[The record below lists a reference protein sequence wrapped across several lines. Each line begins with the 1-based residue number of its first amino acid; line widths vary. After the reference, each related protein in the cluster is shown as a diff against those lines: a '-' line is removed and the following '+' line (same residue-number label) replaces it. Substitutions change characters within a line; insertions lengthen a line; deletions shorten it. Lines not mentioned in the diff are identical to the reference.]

1 MGIRVILG
9 NGGNRVD
16 KSRIS
21 TLKEVADELGVSYKV
36 AWGAA
41 KRGELPA
48 VQLFGPGSSWLVT
61 GNFRDYISKSSGPA
75 DMDDSEDFKAG

>member
-1 MGIRVILG
+1 M
-9 NGGNRVD
+9 D

-21 TLKEVADELGVSYKV
+21 TLREVADELGVSYKA

-61 GNFRDYISKSSGPA
+61 GNYRDYLCKSRPAGGDTEVSG
-75 DMDDSEDFKAG
+75 DFKNG